1 MVTGND
7 AATPAPETQSPETQ
21 VEGQPEEQGIPEAD
35 IDWKARAESA
45 EEQISRLTNTVK
57 SEQGRRSDLQK
68 QVTDISGLRTEMDE
82 VRGELST
89 LPDILSAAIEMAA
102 SDDKEGAK
110 ERLSEVQEDARKKKT
125 ENVWRSKHDNR
136 GNKMTTLLNEMEE
149 GVKNDFSSRWRTAL
163 QTEFDKPV
171 EERDVM
177 VFDDLL
183 LEAQDNLHNQQLAEK
198 DEALAAKDKQIEA
211 AKSNFEEEYDVHNVD
226 TGRSSGRSGNS
237 SFDSL
242 RQSDK
247 RKMGLDE
254 LQEHKQKVLDA
265 MAREAPA

>member
-1 MVTGND
+1 
-7 AATPAPETQSPETQ
+7 
-21 VEGQPEEQGIPEAD
+21 
-35 IDWKARAESA
+35 
-45 EEQISRLTNTVK
+45 
-57 SEQGRRSDLQK
+57 
-68 QVTDISGLRTEMDE
+68 
-82 VRGELST
+82 
-89 LPDILSAAIEMAA
+89 
-102 SDDKEGAK
+102 
-110 ERLSEVQEDARKKKT
+110 
-125 ENVWRSKHDNR
+125 
-136 GNKMTTLLNEMEE
+136 MEE
-149 GVKNDFSSRWRTAL
+149 GVKNDFSSRWRAAL
-163 QTEFDKPV
+163 QAEFDKPV

-183 LEAQDNLHNQQLAEK
+183 LEAQDNLHNRQLAEK